1 MKGVGGFAAVIFAL
15 PAALIAFVL
24 FMGSGCGAGSS
35 QPGEGVSGG
44 LPASVEGWE
53 GEQLENA
60 AIIVDTIAERQLP
73 TSVQVIA
80 VAAAMGESSLVN
92 LMHDDDATNPDGSTA
107 DGGGLFQQQ
116 VSQGWGTWEQVTD
129 PVYATNTF
137 VDRLIKVPGWDTM
150 PVTLAINRVQGNSDP
165 QHYAKFEDDARAVV
179 AAVTGKA
186 VTDPEIAPC
195 PAGSGDF
202 PPATGNPPGPWGGHE
217 NGFIPVEVLSPVPWD
232 TRHVLRADATAALAA
247 MNVQFRSEF
256 GYDLPI
262 NDGYRDY
269 ANQVK
274 AKEEY
279 GDGAAAPGTSNH
291 GWAMAVDIG
300 DRSHYVIG
308 FSHPTY
314 LWLKA
319 NAGRYGWAHPDW
331 AEPGGQGP
339 DEAWH
344 WEYYGLAS

>member
-1 MKGVGGFAAVIFAL
+1 MKGVGGFAAVIFAI

-24 FMGSGCGAGSS
+24 FMGSGCGPSA
-35 QPGEGVSGG
+35 QPGGGVVGG

-60 AIIVDTIAERQLP
+60 AIIVDTIAKRQLP
-73 TSVQVIA
+73 TAVQVIA
-80 VAAAMGESSLVN
+80 VAAAMGESSLIN
-92 LMHDDDATNPDGSTA
+92 LKHDDDATNPDGSIA

-129 PVYATNTF
+129 PVYATNAF
-137 VDRLIKVPGWDTM
+137 VDRLITVPGWESM
-150 PVTLAINRVQGNSDP
+150 PVTIAINRVQGNSDP
-165 QHYAKFEDDARAVV
+165 QHYAQFEADARAVV
-179 AAVTGKA
+179 AAVTGA
-186 VTDPEIAPC
+186 TVSEPELTPC
-195 PAGSGDF
+195 PAGGGGNF
-202 PPATGNPPGPWGGHE
+202 PPATGNPPGPWGGHD
-217 NGFIPVEVLSPVPWD
+217 NGFIPEDTLSPIPWSPNY
-232 TRHVLRADATAALAA
+232 RLRADATAALIA
-247 MNVQFRSEF
+247 MNGQFRAEF

-269 ANQVK
+269 AGQVEAK
-274 AKEEY
+274 AIY
-279 GDGAAAPGTSNH
+279 GDEAAAPGTSNH

-300 DRSHYVIG
+300 DRNHYRLS
-308 FSHPTY
+308 FSDPIY

-319 NAGRYGWAHPDW
+319 NAGRYGYAHPDW
-331 AEPGGQGP
+331 AEPGGRGP

>member
-1 MKGVGGFAAVIFAL
+1 MKVAGGITAVLFVI

-24 FMGSGCGAGSS
+24 FLGSGCGPGSAG
-35 QPGEGVSGG
+35 GATDT
-44 LPASVEGWE
+44 LPASVEGWK

-60 AIIVDTIAERQLP
+60 AIIVDTIAQRQLP

-80 VAAAMGESSLVN
+80 VAAAMGESSLIN
-92 LMHDDDATNPDGSTA
+92 LNHDDDATNPDGTVA

-129 PVYATNTF
+129 PVYATNAF
-137 VDRLIKVPGWDTM
+137 VDRLVAVEGWETM
-150 PVTLAINRVQGNSDP
+150 PVTIAINRVQGNSNP
-165 QHYAKFEDDARAVV
+165 QHYAEFEDDARAVV
-179 AAVTGKA
+179 AAVTGTA
-186 VTDPEIAPC
+186 VSDTDMTPC
-195 PAGSGDF
+195 ANGSGNF
-202 PPATGNPPGPWGGHE
+202 PPAVGDPPGPWGGHE
-217 NGFIPVEVLSPVPWD
+217 NGFIPEDTLSPIPWASSY
-232 TRHVLRADATAALAA
+232 RLRADATAALIA
-247 MNVQFRSEF
+247 MNGQFRSEF

-269 ANQVK
+269 PGQVE
-274 AKEEY
+274 AKEIY
-279 GDGAAAPGTSNH
+279 GDGAATPGTSNH

-300 DRSHYVIG
+300 DRSHFTIG
-308 FSHPTY
+308 YSHPIY

-339 DEAWH
+339 HEAWH